1 MTYAL
6 ITIVT
11 IAIIVLVLW
20 LIWYQIT
27 KPWQHLPTPKNS
39 IPFIGHIFPL
49 DRTKIIQFINKQFK
63 DTGKRTVCVWLL
75 WNPLVISIDVKLFE
89 EVLKST
95 QYISKGNIYDFL
107 KEWLGTGLL
116 ISDGKKWKTRRRM
129 LTPAFHF
136 DILKS
141 NFDIINRHAKTFI
154 ETLMIQTKINE
165 KPIEFFEIT
174 KGFSLN
180 TLLESAMGITFGQSE
195 SKLNAML
202 SSYTYGV
209 DILTSAVQER
219 FVRPWLWSPFIYRN
233 FTADGKEYY
242 KQLIIANTFIRNVID
257 DRIETLQMEGND
269 NKRLLFLDILLDAYQ
284 KKEIDIE
291 GIMEEVHTFMF
302 EGHDTVSSSI
312 AWAVYCIGRDKRVQG
327 KIFEEIN
334 SISEE
339 GFCMESLTQLKYTEC
354 VIKESL
360 RLHPPVPVIL
370 RTMDTDVE
378 IYNLKIPANTDTAF
392 HLLVMQRDESI
403 WKDAAQFKPE
413 RFVDDSFSKRN
424 PFTYLPFSAGPRNC
438 IGQRYAMME
447 LKIVLFH
454 LLKTFRLEAT
464 QEESELKQHIAVIHR
479 ADDGLLIKCIKR
491 KEKEN

>member
-1 MTYAL
+1 
-6 ITIVT
+6 
-11 IAIIVLVLW
+11 
-20 LIWYQIT
+20 
-27 KPWQHLPTPKNS
+27 
-39 IPFIGHIFPL
+39 
-49 DRTKIIQFINKQFK
+49 
-63 DTGKRTVCVWLL
+63 
-75 WNPLVISIDVKLFE
+75 
-89 EVLKST
+89 
-95 QYISKGNIYDFL
+95 
-107 KEWLGTGLL
+107 
-116 ISDGKKWKTRRRM
+116 M

-312 AWAVYCIGRDKRVQG
+312 AWAVFCIGRDKRVQG

-378 IYNLKIPANTDTAF
+378 INNLKIPANTDTAF